1 MAESERIQGSTPNFT
16 VASTSRKRF
25 GSDANA
31 KRFQETLLSLD
42 LFPARSAEIASEL
55 DANASTSLPVEP
67 VADSRPVSNDEKAE
81 LSDDKE
87 REEGANDR
95 SSVTDSYP
103 LLCNST
109 GCRAPEKE
117 VVDQEEAVDE
127 KSIVP
132 RSQDNDNSR
141 TKNKG
146 NADERAAVSE
156 PIATPEATQQQPIPT
171 DAAEADESQLVL
183 ADSEAPTTKPQE
195 IASEDA
201 MEQEQAKPVISELQS
216 TQSGEED
223 RGRERSK
230 RSENAKAT
238 DEFRNPASVQP
249 IENSTTSETSGKV
262 AIPAGL
268 ESSPNDNLLPNGS
281 LDDSDLLPK
290 SRRADRLDRDRKSG
304 GDKAESIESQSDEPT
319 AQFLSGSI
327 DAAEA
332 SLSSTQ
338 SLDAVVGAEA
348 ASSGEMTTAG
358 FTETTDS
365 VVAAVSSNN
374 ALPAITISTTPNEP
388 RMASAAGSIASIN
401 TEGAASLGAAFGSD
415 SGAPRSGA
423 ATGSASGASSVRGS
437 LTPFQE
443 NKLVQRVLKG
453 FEQLQDGGGQVRLR
467 LHPPELGT
475 LQMTLRIES
484 MQVSAR
490 LEVENTVAR
499 DALIQNAQTLKDQLA
514 AQGFEVERF
523 EVEIRSEVGGDSAG
537 AEDRS
542 DRGGDESRYQS
553 LESRYAAMQAN
564 RVGVDSRE
572 PQQPAS
578 RATWFRNGNNLD
590 LTV

>member
-25 GSDANA
+25 GSEANA
-31 KRFQETLLSLD
+31 KRFQEALLSLD

-55 DANASTSLPVEP
+55 DANASSSLPVEP

-87 REEGANDR
+87 REEGVNDR

-117 VVDQEEAVDE
+117 VVEQEKGVDE
-127 KSIVP
+127 KAIAAS
-132 RSQDNDNSR
+132 SQDKENGR
-141 TKNKG
+141 AKNKENG
-146 NADERAAVSE
+146 NERVAVAE
-156 PIATPEATQQQPIPT
+156 PIANPEATQQQPIPT
-171 DAAEADESQLVL
+171 AAAEADESQLAL
-183 ADSEAPTTKPQE
+183 ADSEEPTTKPQE
-195 IASEDA
+195 IAAEDTKKP
-201 MEQEQAKPVISELQS
+201 EDVEPVISELQS
-216 TQSGEED
+216 TQGSEED
-223 RGRERSK
+223 RGRDRSK
-230 RSENAKAT
+230 RSENARTT

-268 ESSPNDNLLPNGS
+268 ESSPNDNLLPTAS
-281 LDDSDLLPK
+281 IDDSDLLPK

-304 GDKAESIESQSDEPT
+304 GDKAELIESQSDEPT
-319 AQFLSGSI
+319 TEFLSGNI
-327 DAAEA
+327 DAADA
-332 SLSSTQ
+332 SLDSAQ
-338 SLDAVVGAEA
+338 SLEAVVGTEA
-348 ASSGEMTTAG
+348 TLSSEITTAG

-365 VVAAVSSNN
+365 MVAAVSSNN
-374 ALPAITISTTPNEP
+374 ALPEITISTTPNEA
-388 RMASAAGSIASIN
+388 RMASAAGSFASIN
-401 TEGAASLGAAFGSD
+401 TESTASLGASFGSN
-415 SGAPRSGA
+415 SGAPRSGS
-423 ATGSASGASSVRGS
+423 ATGSASGASSVRGP

-443 NKLVQRVLKG
+443 SKLVQRVLKG